1 MYEDFFELGQVLD
14 FERRAESQTWAR
26 DWDRLVTAE
35 ARVTRR
41 EDTARRKGTTVVA
54 QRESGHGALAYL
66 QLLAGLWPR

>member
-35 ARVTRR
+35 ARVARG
-41 EDTARRKGTTVVA
+41 EDTARRKRTAVVA
-54 QRESGHGALAYL
+54 QRGLEQYVLAYL
-66 QLLAGLWPR
+66 QLPADLWPR